1 MIAVGT
7 WIAGHVDRLSLS
19 PPHIAPQA
27 TVQLDVREY
36 HIGNG
41 SLVAIL
47 DAQSTVRTCDD
58 AVIKHHVIDRVHI
71 LATNLDGAR
80 AARHHTV
87 GNSNIVA
94 RAILLELT
102 TVLQTDAVITTGDM
116 AVSNTHMLRMV
127 DIDTIAIADF
137 QVVQQI
143 NAINH
148 SFIATNQMNSPVSA
162 LFDGDIADGEILHI
176 SQREHMWARVEGLI
190 LQRLQLV
197 AVAQLGSHKGDAIAM
212 NGALTADADIL
223 GMLGPKPQHTFAS
236 ILTKGAQVVNTF
248 IGVCLQGGSSF
259 QIKLNITL
267 ELDGTSHEGMITWQQ
282 HTTAT
287 LSRTAVDS
295 TLNGLGIVCDTI
307 TYSSCCRHIV
317 NRLCRC

>member
-1 MIAVGT
+1 MAVG
-7 WIAGHVDRLSLS
+7 
-19 PPHIAPQA
+19 
-27 TVQLDVREY
+27 
-36 HIGNG
+36 
-41 SLVAIL
+41 
-47 DAQSTVRTCDD
+47 
-58 AVIKHHVIDRVHI
+58 
-71 LATNLDGAR
+71 
-80 AARHHTV
+80 
-87 GNSNIVA
+87 
-94 RAILLELT
+94 
-102 TVLQTDAVITTGDM
+102 
-116 AVSNTHMLRMV
+116 NTYMLRMV
-127 DIDTIAIADF
+127 DIDTIAIANF

-148 SFIATNQMNSPVSA
+148 SFIATNQVNSPVGA
-162 LFDGDIADGEILHI
+162 LLDGYIANGEILYI
-176 SQREHMWARVEGLI
+176 GKCEYMWTWVESLI

-212 NGALTADADIL
+212 NGALTTDTDIL
-223 GMLGPKPQHTFAS
+223 GMLGPKPQHTFTS

-267 ELDGTSHEGMITWQQ
+267 ELDGTSHKGMITWQQ

-295 TLNGLGIVCDTI
+295 TLNGLGIICNTI

-317 NRLCRC
+317 NRLCRCRHHYHPKQN

>member
-1 MIAVGT
+1 MHGLHSFQVGLDKALAFARPLIHTTRTFALKSYAYIIKIDVLYLARHVATYKAAVLAGAGNVIEVDTTHLAATTLNLSLGESPVGILMIAVGT
-7 WIAGHVDRLSLS
+7 WIAGHVDRLGLS

-27 TVQLDVREY
+27 AVQLDVREY

-47 DAQSTVRTCDD
+47 DAQTTVRTCDN

-80 AARHHTV
+80 TARHHTV

-94 RAILLELT
+94 RAILFELA
-102 TVLQTDAVITTGDM
+102 TVLQADAVVATGDM

-162 LFDGDIADGEILHI
+162 LL
-176 SQREHMWARVEGLI
+176 S
-190 LQRLQLV
+190 
-197 AVAQLGSHKGDAIAM
+197 
-212 NGALTADADIL
+212 AL
-223 GMLGPKPQHTFAS
+223 
-236 ILTKGAQVVNTF
+236 
-248 IGVCLQGGSSF
+248 
-259 QIKLNITL
+259 
-267 ELDGTSHEGMITWQQ
+267 
-282 HTTAT
+282 
-287 LSRTAVDS
+287 
-295 TLNGLGIVCDTI
+295 
-307 TYSSCCRHIV
+307 RH
-317 NRLCRC
+317 